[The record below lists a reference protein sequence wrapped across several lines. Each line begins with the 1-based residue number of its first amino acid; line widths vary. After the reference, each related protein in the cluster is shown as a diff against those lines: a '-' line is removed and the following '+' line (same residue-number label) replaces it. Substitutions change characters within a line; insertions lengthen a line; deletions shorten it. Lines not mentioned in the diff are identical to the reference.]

1 MQDRAAVLREMH
13 WGSDRLMGLFC
24 QKMRAC
30 GVAGLVLVAGL
41 CPAAA
46 GGTPPYDS
54 TADTVFDIIEADDPS
69 SFRCLTDI
77 GRGARQIWDKRV
89 DGEPVV
95 EAFLFTA
102 DYSDGAS
109 IEIAVNPEFAT
120 VDKARA
126 EAMRY
131 AVPLGRLPPVLREGI
146 GRFSVHGGDEGFH
159 AGTGQIVVYAER
171 ATRRIAQAHLEE
183 SLFHEAVHATLD
195 DEHRLAPAW
204 QEAQRRD
211 GGFLTAYAQ
220 ATPDRED
227 LAETALFAFALL
239 RYPERFPP
247 VDTQTVRQVVPNRL
261 AYIARLFPREQ
272 PLTSEEQDARPCPGD
287 HS

>member
-1 MQDRAAVLREMH
+1 
-13 WGSDRLMGLFC
+13 MGLFG

-30 GVAGLVLVAGL
+30 GAVVLLFGAGA
-41 CPAAA
+41 CPAV
-46 GGTPPYDS
+46 GGGAPPYDS

-120 VDKARA
+120 LDKARA
-126 EAMRY
+126 EAMRH
-131 AVPLGRLPPVLREGI
+131 AIPLGRLPSMLRAGI
-146 GRFSVHGGDEGFH
+146 GRFSIHGGNEGFH
-159 AGTGQIVVYAER
+159 AGKGQIVVYSER
-171 ATRRIAQAHLEE
+171 STRRIAQAHLEE

-195 DEHRLAPAW
+195 DEHRTAAAW

-211 GGFLTAYAQ
+211 GGFLTSYAQ

-239 RYPERFPP
+239 HHPDRFPP
-247 VDTQTVRQVVPNRL
+247 VDTQTVREAVPNRL
-261 AYIARLFPREQ
+261 AYIAQLFPREQ
-272 PLTSEEQDARPCPGD
+272 PLTSEAQDLRPCPGD

>member
-1 MQDRAAVLREMH
+1 MLFISAVTY
-13 WGSDRLMGLFC
+13 
-24 QKMRAC
+24 
-30 GVAGLVLVAGL
+30 
-41 CPAAA
+41 PAAA

-54 TADTVFDIIEADDPS
+54 TADTVFDIITTDDPS
-69 SFRCLTDI
+69 SFRCLTDN
-77 GRGARQIWDKRV
+77 GRSARQIWDKRV
-89 DGEPVV
+89 NGEPVV
-95 EAFLFTA
+95 EAFVFTA
-102 DYSDGAS
+102 EYSDGAS

-131 AVPLGRLPPVLREGI
+131 VAPLGQLPSLLRAGI
-146 GRFSVHGGDEGFH
+146 GRFSIHGGDEGFH
-159 AGTGQIVVYAER
+159 AGKGQIVVYAER

-195 DEHRLAPAW
+195 DEHRLAAAW

-211 GGFLTAYAQ
+211 GGFLTSYAQ

-227 LAETALFAFALL
+227 LAETALFAFALQ
-239 RYPERFPP
+239 YHPDRFPP
-247 VDTQTVRQVVPNRL
+247 VDTQTVRVAVPNRL
-261 AYIARLFPREQ
+261 AYIARLFPRGQ
-272 PLTSEEQDARPCPGD
+272 PLISEVQDLRPCPGD